1 MTNEIIVTT
10 RSQLTREIQDALRP
24 VLANATNACEVA
36 LGIARD
42 RVNVAA
48 EVYIDNLKL
57 RAALVA
63 LLADTQ
69 HVHHK
74 CGDDD
79 CPVLMAQR
87 ALAGPVRQ

>member
-1 MTNEIIVTT
+1 MTDEYIVTT
-10 RSQLTREIQDALRP
+10 RAQFVRELEKALRP
-24 VLANATNACEVA
+24 VLTNATQACQAAIDVA
-36 LGIARD
+36 KD

-63 LLADTQ
+63 LLEDTQ

-74 CGDDD
+74 CGDEA